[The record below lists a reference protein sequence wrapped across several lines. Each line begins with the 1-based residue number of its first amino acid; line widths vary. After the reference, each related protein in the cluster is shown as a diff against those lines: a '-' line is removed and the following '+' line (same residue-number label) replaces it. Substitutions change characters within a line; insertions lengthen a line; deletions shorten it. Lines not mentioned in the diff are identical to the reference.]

1 MKSLLLQTVTVG
13 FAIILESSSASA
25 WDFSFGY
32 QNVFDAN
39 ADLYIVG
46 QQNVRKYMEW
56 QSPPATYW
64 GPSANDVQ
72 GFLTLRFDFAKPTAS
87 AFLLAETM
95 ASNYGPRG
103 DYGFC
108 SIWGSKDGTNW
119 QLLQDN
125 PIPSGNPISS
135 DLFYNQLLPGS
146 LLGGNSIWLQVR
158 MQEHNA
164 GPDIQPPTSSFADA
178 QFSRFEQS
186 GSNLFELDVSL
197 VPEPAASALLAL
209 GLCAMAIRRLRKP

>member
-1 MKSLLLQTVTVG
+1 MKALVFQTITL
-13 FAIILESSSASA
+13 ASTLILAARSTSA
-25 WDFSFGY
+25 WDFTFGY

-72 GFLTLRFDFAKPTAS
+72 GLLTLRFDFASPTAS
-87 AFLLAETM
+87 AFLNAETM
-95 ASNYGPRG
+95 ASNFGSRG

-108 SIWGSKDGTNW
+108 SIWGSKDGASW

-135 DLFYNQLLPGS
+135 DMFYNQLLPTS
-146 LLGGNSIWLQVR
+146 MLGGSSIWLQVR
-158 MQEHNA
+158 MTEHNA
-164 GPDIQPPTSSFADA
+164 GPNIQPPTSSFADA
-178 QFSRFEQS
+178 QFSRYEQS

-197 VPEPAASALLAL
+197 VPEPGTVGLFTL
-209 GLCAMAIRRLRKP
+209 GLSAMLLSRRRAE

>member
-1 MKSLLLQTVTVG
+1 MPTST
-13 FAIILESSSASA
+13 SSASKT
-25 WDFSFGY
+25 S
-32 QNVFDAN
+32 AN
-39 ADLYIVG
+39 TWNGSRHPPPTEDL
-46 QQNVRKYMEW
+46 
-56 QSPPATYW
+56 P
-64 GPSANDVQ
+64 NDVQ
-72 GFLTLRFDFAKPTAS
+72 GLLTLRFDFPKPTAS
-87 AFLLAETM
+87 AFLLAETV

-125 PIPSGNPISS
+125 PIPGGNPISS
-135 DLFYNQLLPGS
+135 DLFYNQLLPAS

-197 VPEPAASALLAL
+197 VPEPATSALLGL
-209 GLCAMAIRRLRKP
+209 GLGGMVVRRLRRF